1 MSKFIDRL
9 TDKISNNNTY
19 QLLITLLVV
28 IGIYLGFDTIT
39 EYFIAATMYMFGII
53 KGVSGEK
60 VNRNRL
66 SRGGGSDA

>member
-39 EYFIAATMYMFGII
+39 EYFIAATM
-53 KGVSGEK
+53 
-60 VNRNRL
+60 
-66 SRGGGSDA
+66 